1 MYILIINNEC
11 KGVSPKR
18 KSLVEWTKNNY
29 DGSSLFDFQK
39 NDISKEIKIL
49 YRDKTLGYIREVN
62 VL

>member
-1 MYILIINNEC
+1 MINNEC

-29 DGSSLFDFQK
+29 DGGSLFVFQK
-39 NDISKEIKIL
+39 NDFSKEMKIL
-49 YRDKTLGYIREVN
+49 YRDKILGCIREVK